1 MKGRRLEIVTN
12 PDTGRPDLNLCLPM
26 DPGDYV
32 GPVTGY
38 TGDKPAVFFLKP
50 NARDADAPR
59 HARSVQHVTMPP
71 HVFAENAD
79 GTLSITASIGDTR
92 GDGSEG
98 SDGWHGYL
106 TNGEWIK
113 V

>member
-1 MKGRRLEIVTN
+1 MIGRRLPLGTFPTE
-12 PDTGRPDLNLCLPM
+12 
-26 DPGDYV
+26 PGDYM
-32 GPVTGY
+32 GPMMGY

-50 NARDADAPR
+50 HARDENIPAWG
-59 HARSVQHVTMPP
+59 RSVQHCTSPP
-71 HVFAENAD
+71 HTFHENED
-79 GTLSITASIGDTR
+79 DTLSITASIGDTR